1 MCREPDLDIYDVLL
15 RDFPFLLKGLGV
27 AVVLLVALLLIGFV
41 LGMAIC
47 LLQLY
52 GPRTPL
58 VQWPLKLY
66 ERVFRGVPII
76 IMLFIFY
83 YGVSGIYDI
92 SAFAAAVLAMGLR
105 SAAYQS
111 QIFRSAFQSVP
122 AGQMMAARAMGMSKI
137 KAIRHIVFPQSARHA
152 IGPWTNEFSSE
163 IKETSL
169 AYVIGV
175 VELTRQAHY
184 IITSTQ
190 GNVLMVFAVVA
201 LLYFVLN
208 RAGNSLLYAFERKL
222 AVPGFEK

>member
-1 MCREPDLDIYDVLL
+1 VTEALMDIYDVLL

-27 AVVLLVALLLIGFV
+27 ALVLLALLLVMGFI
-41 LGMAIC
+41 LGLAIC
-47 LLQLY
+47 LIQLY
-52 GPRTPL
+52 GPRSRFI
-58 VQWPLKLY
+58 QWPLIAY
-66 ERVFRGVPII
+66 ERVFRGIPII

-83 YGVSGIYDI
+83 YGMSGLLDI
-92 SAFAAAVLAMGLR
+92 TSFGAAVLALGFR
-105 SAAYQS
+105 SSAYQS

-122 AGQMMAARAMGMSKI
+122 AGQMMAARAMGMSKL
-137 KAIRHIVFPQSARHA
+137 KAIRHILFPQAARHA

-190 GNVLMVFAVVA
+190 GNVLTVFAVVA
-201 LLYFVLN
+201 LLYFIVN
-208 RAGNSLLYAFERKL
+208 RAGNSALYAFERKL

>member
-1 MCREPDLDIYDVLL
+1 MNIYEVLI

-27 AVVLLVALLLIGFV
+27 ALVLLAALLVIGFV
-41 LGMAIC
+41 LGLAIC
-47 LLQLY
+47 LIQMY
-52 GPRTPL
+52 GPRTRL
-58 VQWPLKLY
+58 VQWPLKAY
-66 ERVFRGVPII
+66 ERVFRGIPII

-83 YGVSGIYDI
+83 YGLSGVFDI
-92 SAFAAAVLAMGLR
+92 TSFAAAILALGFR

-122 AGQMMAARAMGMSKI
+122 SGQMVAARAMGMSRA
-137 KAIRHIVFPQSARHA
+137 KAIRYILFPQALRHA

-184 IITSTQ
+184 IISNTQ
-190 GNVLMVFAVVA
+190 GNVLTVFAVVA
-201 LLYFVLN
+201 LLYFIIN
-208 RAGNSLLYAFERKL
+208 KTGNSLLYGFERKL
-222 AVPGFEK
+222 AIPGFEKR

>member
-1 MCREPDLDIYDVLL
+1 MMEVSMDIYDVLL

-27 AVVLLVALLLIGFV
+27 AVVLLVLLLAIGFMV
-41 LGMAIC
+41 GMLLC
-47 LLQLY
+47 LVRLY
-52 GPRTPL
+52 GPRTRF
-58 VQWPLKLY
+58 VQWPLMLY

-83 YGVSGIYDI
+83 YGVSEIFDI
-92 SAFAAAVLAMGLR
+92 SAFGAAVFAMGLR

-122 AGQMMAARAMGMSKI
+122 AGQLMAARAMGMSKTKSI
-137 KAIRHIVFPQSARHA
+137 AYIVFPQAIRHA

-184 IITSTQ
+184 IISSTQ
-190 GNVLMVFAVVA
+190 GNVLTVFAVVA
-201 LLYFVLN
+201 FLYFVLN

-222 AVPGFEK
+222 AVPGLGK

>member
-1 MCREPDLDIYDVLL
+1 MDIYDVLI
-15 RDFPFLLKGLGV
+15 RDFPFLLNGLGV
-27 AVVLLVALLLIGFV
+27 AIALLFCLLVIGLF
-41 LGMAIC
+41 LGLAIC
-47 LLQLY
+47 LVQLY
-52 GPRTPL
+52 GPRSHF
-58 VQWPLKLY
+58 VQWPLVVY
-66 ERVFRGVPII
+66 ERIFRGIPII
-76 IMLFIFY
+76 IMLFIFF
-83 YGVSGIYDI
+83 YGLSGVYDI

-122 AGQMMAARAMGMSKI
+122 EGQMLAARAMGMSSS
-137 KAIRHIVFPQSARHA
+137 KAIAYIVLPQAIRHA
-152 IGPWTNEFSSE
+152 IGPWTNEFSSQ

-190 GNVLMVFAVVA
+190 GNVLIVFAVVA

-208 RAGNSLLYAFERKL
+208 RAGNSALYAFERKL
-222 AVPGFEK
+222 SVPGFEK

>member
-1 MCREPDLDIYDVLL
+1 MGDMNIYEVLI

-27 AVVLLVALLLIGFV
+27 ALILLAALLMIGFV
-41 LGMAIC
+41 LGLAIC
-47 LLQLY
+47 LIQMY
-52 GPRTPL
+52 GPKARL
-58 VQWPLKLY
+58 VQWPLTVY
-66 ERVFRGVPII
+66 ERVFRGIPII

-83 YGVSGIYDI
+83 YGLAGIFDI
-92 SAFAAAVLAMGLR
+92 TSFFAAILALGFR

-122 AGQMMAARAMGMSKI
+122 SGQMIAARAMGMSRT
-137 KAIRHIVFPQSARHA
+137 KAIRYILFPQALRHA

-184 IITSTQ
+184 IISNTQ
-190 GNVLMVFAVVA
+190 GNVLTVFAVVA
-201 LLYFVLN
+201 LLYFVVN
-208 RAGNSLLYAFERKL
+208 KVGNSLLYGFERKL
-222 AVPGFEK
+222 TIPGFEKR

>member
-1 MCREPDLDIYDVLL
+1 MDIYDVLL

-27 AVVLLVALLLIGFV
+27 AIVLLVALLTIGFV
-41 LGMAIC
+41 LGIGIC
-47 LLQLY
+47 LVQLY
-52 GPRTPL
+52 GPRSRL
-58 VQWPLKLY
+58 VQWPLVLY

-76 IMLFIFY
+76 IMLFIFF
-83 YGVSGIYDI
+83 YGISGVFDI
-92 SAFAAAVLAMGLR
+92 SAFGAAVLAMGLR

-122 AGQMMAARAMGMSKI
+122 SGQLMAARAMGMSKAQ
-137 KAIRHIVFPQSARHA
+137 AIRHIVFPQAVRHA

-190 GNVLMVFAVVA
+190 GNVLTVFAVVA
-201 LLYFVLN
+201 LLYFILN

-222 AVPGFEK
+222 AVPGLEK

>member
-1 MCREPDLDIYDVLL
+1 MGIYEVLV

-27 AVVLLVALLLIGFV
+27 ALILLAALLVIGFV
-41 LGMAIC
+41 LGLAMC
-47 LLQLY
+47 LIQLY
-52 GPRTPL
+52 GPRTRL
-58 VQWPLKLY
+58 VQWPLIAY
-66 ERVFRGVPII
+66 ERVFRGIPII

-83 YGVSGIYDI
+83 YGLAGLLDI
-92 SAFAAAVLAMGLR
+92 TSFAAAILALGFR

-122 AGQMMAARAMGMSKI
+122 TGQMTAARAMGMSKPR
-137 KAIRHIVFPQSARHA
+137 AIRYILFPQAMRYA

-184 IITSTQ
+184 IISSTQ
-190 GNVLMVFAVVA
+190 GNVLIVFAVVA
-201 LLYFVLN
+201 LMYFIVN
-208 RAGNSLLYAFERKL
+208 KSGNSLLYGLERKL
-222 AVPGFEK
+222 AVPGFGKR

>member
-1 MCREPDLDIYDVLL
+1 MDIYDVLL

-27 AVVLLVALLLIGFV
+27 AIVLLAALLAIGFL

-47 LLQLY
+47 LLKLY
-52 GPRTPL
+52 GPRTRL
-58 VQWPLKLY
+58 VQWPLVLY
-66 ERVFRGVPII
+66 ERVFRGVPVI
-76 IMLFIFY
+76 IMLFIFF
-83 YGVSGIYDI
+83 YGISGIIDI
-92 SAFAAAVLAMGLR
+92 SAFTAAILAMGLR

-122 AGQMMAARAMGMSKI
+122 AGQMMAARAMGMSKV
-137 KAIRHIVFPQSARHA
+137 KAIRHIIFPQAARHA

-190 GNVLMVFAVVA
+190 GNVLTVFAVVA
-201 LLYFVLN
+201 LLYFILN

>member
-1 MCREPDLDIYDVLL
+1 MDIYDVLL

-27 AVVLLVALLLIGFV
+27 AIVLLAALLLIGFV

-47 LLQLY
+47 MVQLY
-52 GPRTPL
+52 GPRTRF
-58 VQWPLKLY
+58 VQWPLTLY

-76 IMLFIFY
+76 IMLFIFF
-83 YGVSGIYDI
+83 YGMSGIFDI
-92 SAFAAAVLAMGLR
+92 SAFGAAILAMGLR

-122 AGQMMAARAMGMSKI
+122 TGQMMAARAMGMSKV
-137 KAIRHIVFPQSARHA
+137 KAIRHILFPQAARHA

-190 GNVLMVFAVVA
+190 GNVLTVFAVVA
-201 LLYFVLN
+201 LLYFILN
-208 RAGNSLLYAFERKL
+208 RTGNSLLYSLERKL

>member
-1 MCREPDLDIYDVLL
+1 MDIYDVLL

-27 AVVLLVALLLIGFV
+27 AIVLLAALLVIGFL

-47 LLQLY
+47 LVKLY
-52 GPRTPL
+52 GPRTRF
-58 VQWPLKLY
+58 VQWPLVLY
-66 ERVFRGVPII
+66 ERIFRGVPVI
-76 IMLFIFY
+76 IMLFIFF
-83 YGVSGIYDI
+83 YGISGIIDI
-92 SAFAAAVLAMGLR
+92 SAFSAAILAMGLR

-122 AGQMMAARAMGMSKI
+122 TGQMMAARAMGMSKI
-137 KAIRHIVFPQSARHA
+137 KAIRHIIFPQAMRHA

-190 GNVLMVFAVVA
+190 GNVLTVFAVVA
-201 LLYFVLN
+201 LLYFILN
-208 RAGNSLLYAFERKL
+208 RTGNSLLYALERKL

>member
-1 MCREPDLDIYDVLL
+1 MDIYDVLL

-27 AVVLLVALLLIGFV
+27 AIVLLAALLMIGFV

-47 LLQLY
+47 LVQLY
-52 GPRTPL
+52 GPRTRF
-58 VQWPLKLY
+58 VQWPLVLY

-76 IMLFIFY
+76 IMLFIFF
-83 YGVSGIYDI
+83 YGISGVIDI
-92 SAFAAAVLAMGLR
+92 SAFGAAILAMGLR

-122 AGQMMAARAMGMSKI
+122 TGQMMAARAMGMSKV
-137 KAIRHIVFPQSARHA
+137 KAIRYILFPQAARHA

-190 GNVLMVFAVVA
+190 GNVLTVFAVVA
-201 LLYFVLN
+201 LLYFILN
-208 RAGNSLLYAFERKL
+208 RTGNSLLYAFERKL

>member
-1 MCREPDLDIYDVLL
+1 MDIYDVLL

-27 AVVLLVALLLIGFV
+27 AIVLLAALLVIGFI
-41 LGMAIC
+41 LGVGIC
-47 LLQLY
+47 LVQLY
-52 GPRTPL
+52 GPRTRL
-58 VQWPLKLY
+58 VQWPLVLY

-76 IMLFIFY
+76 IMLFIFF
-83 YGVSGIYDI
+83 YGISGIFDI
-92 SAFAAAVLAMGLR
+92 SAFGAAVLAMGLR
-105 SAAYQS
+105 SSAYQS

-137 KAIRHIVFPQSARHA
+137 KAIRYIIFPQAIRHA

-190 GNVLMVFAVVA
+190 GNVLTVFAVVA
-201 LLYFVLN
+201 LLYFILN
-208 RAGNSLLYAFERKL
+208 RTGNSLLYAFERKL
-222 AVPGFEK
+222 VVPGFEK

>member
-1 MCREPDLDIYDVLL
+1 MDIYDVLL

-27 AVVLLVALLLIGFV
+27 AIVLLASLLVIGFIIG
-41 LGMAIC
+41 LGIC
-47 LLQLY
+47 LVQLY
-52 GPRTPL
+52 GPKTRFI
-58 VQWPLKLY
+58 QWPLKLY

-83 YGVSGIYDI
+83 YGISGVFDA
-92 SAFAAAVLAMGLR
+92 SAFGAAILAMGLR

-122 AGQMMAARAMGMSKI
+122 SGQMMAARAMGMSKI
-137 KAIRHIVFPQSARHA
+137 KAIRHIVFPQAVRHA

-190 GNVLMVFAVVA
+190 GNVLTVFAVVA
-201 LLYFVLN
+201 LMYFILN

>member
-1 MCREPDLDIYDVLL
+1 MDIYSVLI

-27 AVVLLVALLLIGFV
+27 AVILLVALLIIGFV

-47 LLQLY
+47 LVQLY
-52 GPRTPL
+52 GPRTRL
-58 VQWPLKLY
+58 VQWPLIMY

-92 SAFAAAVLAMGLR
+92 SAFAAAILAMGLR

-111 QIFRSAFQSVP
+111 QIFRSAFKSVP
-122 AGQMMAARAMGMSKI
+122 AGQMMAARAMGMSRL
-137 KAIRHIVFPQSARHA
+137 KAIRYIVFPQAARHA

-190 GNVLMVFAVVA
+190 GNVLLVFAVVA
-201 LLYFVLN
+201 LLYFILN
-208 RAGNSLLYAFERKL
+208 RTGNSLLYALERKL

>member
-1 MCREPDLDIYDVLL
+1 MDIYDVLL

-27 AVVLLVALLLIGFV
+27 AIVLLAALLVIGFV

-52 GPRTPL
+52 GPKTRFI
-58 VQWPLKLY
+58 QWPIVAY
-66 ERVFRGVPII
+66 ERVFRGIPII

-83 YGVSGIYDI
+83 YGVSQFYDI
-92 SAFAAAVLAMGLR
+92 SAFGAAVLAMGLR

-122 AGQMMAARAMGMSKI
+122 SGQMMAARAMGMSKI
-137 KAIRHIVFPQSARHA
+137 KAIRHIVFPQASRHA

-190 GNVLMVFAVVA
+190 GNVLTVFAVVA
-201 LLYFVLN
+201 LLYFILN

>member
-1 MCREPDLDIYDVLL
+1 MGIYEVLV

-27 AVVLLVALLLIGFV
+27 ALILLAALLVIGFV
-41 LGMAIC
+41 LGLAMC
-47 LLQLY
+47 LIQLY
-52 GPRTPL
+52 GPRTRL
-58 VQWPLKLY
+58 VQWPLIAY
-66 ERVFRGVPII
+66 ERVFRGIPII

-83 YGVSGIYDI
+83 YGLAGLLDI
-92 SAFAAAVLAMGLR
+92 TSFAAAILALGFR

-122 AGQMMAARAMGMSKI
+122 TGQMTAARAMGMSKTR
-137 KAIRHIVFPQSARHA
+137 AIRYILFPQAMRYA

-184 IITSTQ
+184 IISSTQ
-190 GNVLMVFAVVA
+190 GNVLIVFAVVA
-201 LLYFVLN
+201 LMYFIVN
-208 RAGNSLLYAFERKL
+208 KSGNSLLYGLERKL
-222 AVPGFEK
+222 AVPGFGKR

>member
-1 MCREPDLDIYDVLL
+1 MDIYDVLL

-27 AVVLLVALLLIGFV
+27 AIVLLAALLAIGFV

-47 LLQLY
+47 LVQLY
-52 GPRTPL
+52 GPRSRW
-58 VQWPLKLY
+58 VQWPLVLY
-66 ERVFRGVPII
+66 ERIFRGVPII
-76 IMLFIFY
+76 IMLFIFF
-83 YGVSGIYDI
+83 YGISGLVDI
-92 SAFAAAVLAMGLR
+92 SAFGAAVLAMGMR

-122 AGQMMAARAMGMSKI
+122 SGQMMAARAMGMSKT
-137 KAIRHIVFPQSARHA
+137 KAIRHIVFPQAARHA

-190 GNVLMVFAVVA
+190 GNVLTVFAVVA
-201 LLYFVLN
+201 LLYFILN
-208 RAGNSLLYAFERKL
+208 RTGNSLLYAFERKL